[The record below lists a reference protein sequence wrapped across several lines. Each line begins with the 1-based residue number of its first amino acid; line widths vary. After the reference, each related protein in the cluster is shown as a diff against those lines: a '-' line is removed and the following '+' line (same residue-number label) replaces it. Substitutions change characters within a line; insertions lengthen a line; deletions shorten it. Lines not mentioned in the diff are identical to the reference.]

1 MVLAFGDGAVAALC
15 LLAGAAIGGGVWVG
29 NQAPG
34 GAALGVENRSTSAAT
49 AIRRTTYD
57 QVHSVSGWAWLRR
70 DSDKNNAPRA
80 RLMLAR

>member
-1 MVLAFGDGAVAALC
+1 VASLVNNLNLIVTTPDGV
-15 LLAGAAIGGGVWVG
+15 VWVA

-49 AIRRTTYD
+49 AIRRTTFD